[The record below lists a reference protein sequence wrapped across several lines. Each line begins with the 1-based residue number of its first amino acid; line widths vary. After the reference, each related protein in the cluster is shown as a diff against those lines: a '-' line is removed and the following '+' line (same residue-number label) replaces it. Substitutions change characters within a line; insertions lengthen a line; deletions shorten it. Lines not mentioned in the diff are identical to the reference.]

1 MIFIFIAHRGNDDH
15 KYPENSIL
23 GLLYSLNKDYISGIE
38 LDIRITLDNKFVL
51 NHNATHDFK
60 VIKNTKQKDLKLVT
74 LEDLLKK
81 IKSSKIIMI
90 EIKDDDISVVKK
102 LYKVIRKYKLNYYIF
117 SFNYNVVKIFKETYP
132 RYNVGLLVTKVIN
145 SSKNISIFDFI
156 AYKTNAY
163 KKIDK
168 QTFIWTI
175 NEEQD
180 FLKYNKKNVFII
192 TDKSYLWYNLT
203 KGEVYVKDKI
213 NG

>member
-1 MIFIFIAHRGNDDH
+1 MIFIFIAHRGNDNH
-15 KYPENSIL
+15 KYTENSIL
-23 GLLYSLNKDYISGIE
+23 GLLYSLNKEYISGIE

-60 VIKNTKQKDLKLVT
+60 VIKNTKQKDLKLDT

-90 EIKDDDISVVKK
+90 EIKDDDISIVKK
-102 LYKVIRKYKLNYYIF
+102 LHKVIRKYKLNYYIF
-117 SFNYNVVKIFKETYP
+117 SFNYNIVKTFKETYP
-132 RYNVGLLVTKVIN
+132 KYKVGLLVTKVIN
-145 SSKNISIFDFI
+145 SNKDINIFDFI

-175 NEEQD
+175 NERLD

-192 TDKSYLWYNLT
+192 TDKSYLWYNLS